1 MGVEA
6 HEPPWIM
13 ADNEQLL
20 EPGMAFSV
28 EPGVYILGQFG
39 IRIKDIVVVTET
51 GCRTL
56 TGFSHQLVVKG

>member
-1 MGVEA
+1 
-6 HEPPWIM
+6 M

-28 EPGVYILGQFG
+28 EPGVYIPGQFG